1 MRPRRAIKRNVLLR
15 QGTCQSASKRFLIV
29 DKSLKIIAFR
39 RLSVRQIAIKSP
51 CFQRFVDVRHK
62 HKTRPNFKFFKS
74 SSGLLMQIMTVL
86 EAHAKDVY
94 RIGMTRCI
102 AFVKTFFGKQNKKRA
117 YGRLRFPKPRSAETF
132 RSTAISFEGC
142 LAPEKAAFRA
152 LLPAFFLRQI
162 RREFAA
168 HRILHFRLQLFN
180 ALGALEF
187 FLRILL
193 GFLGEFMRSDVATRE
208 CVRHGAC

>member
-1 MRPRRAIKRNVLLR
+1 MLL
-15 QGTCQSASKRFLIV
+15 GDFRF
-29 DKSLKIIAFR
+29 A
-39 RLSVRQIAIKSP
+39 KSP
-51 CFQRFVDVRHK
+51 QAQNTSELQIFKILVRAF
-62 HKTRPNFKFFKS
+62 NANNDCLGS
-74 SSGLLMQIMTVL
+74 SRKRCLP
-86 EAHAKDVY
+86 Y
-94 RIGMTRCI
+94 RHDEMHRIRQN
-102 AFVKTFFGKQNKKRA
+102 FFGKQNKKRA

-142 LAPEKAAFRA
+142 LAPEKAALRA

-193 GFLGEFMRSDVATRE
+193 GFLGEFMRSDVAARE